1 MFRIARHSR
10 RVNLGGRGFASVVQI
25 GKVMAANRGEI
36 AVRIMRTVKELGMR
50 TVGIYAYE
58 DRFNLHRT
66 KADESYMLRRD
77 KSPVA
82 AYLDIHTIVEIAKMN
97 GVNAIHPGYGF
108 LSENADFA
116 KAVEDAGMVFIGPTV
131 ENLRLMA
138 SKTSAREVAIKHGIP
153 VVPGSPGPVNTLEE
167 AVAFCNQVHYPV
179 IIKAAFGGGGK
190 GMRVVHSEEELR
202 KSFELAAREAKA
214 AFGDG
219 TIFLEKYVEE
229 PRHIEVQILGDGTG
243 NVIHLF
249 ERDCSVQRRHQ
260 KVIENAP
267 AVHLDPVVREQILR
281 DAVRLTSA
289 IKYRSAGTVEFLVDK
304 QGHHYFMEVN
314 PRIQVEHTVTEEITG
329 INIVRAQLRIAEG
342 WMLNELGLEQEQ
354 IRARGYAI
362 QARITTE
369 NPAKNFQPDIGV
381 IQAFSQ
387 AAGQG
392 IRLDGVGYQGL
403 EITPHYDSLLVKV
416 TAHGQTYE
424 ETMDKLYQALK
435 EFRVEG
441 LNTNVPFL
449 LKVLHHPVYRA
460 GKATTFFIQQHP
472 ELFSSTEK
480 GTLTHSKILHYL
492 ANLIVNGHP
501 PELGATGPPPL
512 SIDPIIPSIPSS
524 SPSSSSSSSSSCNSS
539 CTFAHSNPSP
549 AHGLRQIFLKEG
561 PAGFVKAV
569 RAHKGLLLTDTT
581 WRDSHQSLLATRM
594 RTKDIL
600 AIAPLTAHVLPNLY
614 SLECWGGATF
624 DVAMRFLHECPWE
637 RLERMRQCV
646 PNIPFQMLLRGANAV
661 GYSAYADN
669 VNYKFCEMAVKKGMD
684 VFRIFD
690 SLNYLENMRLGI
702 DCVGAAGGII
712 EASVCYTGNCADPN
726 ERKYTVDYYLEFVRK
741 LVALGIHV
749 LNVKD
754 MAGLLT
760 PQSATLLISSIRKE
774 FPDLPI
780 HVHTHDTAGTG
791 VMSMV
796 ECAKAGADVV
806 DVAID
811 SMSGMTSQPSMGAVV
826 AALKNT
832 PLDTAISLQSISM
845 LSDYW
850 NDVRGIYAPFE
861 SGQKSGSSDVYMHE
875 MPGGQYTNLIY
886 QSQQLGLAGQWP
898 LVKKAYQEANELC
911 GDIIKVTPSS
921 KVVGDLATFM
931 VQNKLTKQD
940 VIDRAGQ
947 LNFPTSVI
955 QYFQGY
961 LGIPEPWGFPEPFR
975 SQALKGRKLPNGKD
989 HLEGRPGAAL
999 PPYDFTKAK
1008 QELRGQY
1015 GEDRIQDHDVL
1026 SYALYPRVFIE
1037 WKDFENENGDLSE
1050 LPTRYF
1056 LQPMKYNEE
1065 IAISYGN
1072 GITQFICY
1080 KGMSDVNEK
1089 GEREV
1094 HFLLDGQLRTIVIH
1108 DEKAGIAVAR
1118 REKVDPSSA
1127 GQVGSPMTGAVV
1139 EVSAVVGKPV
1149 KAGDPLCILSAAKM
1163 ETVVT
1168 APSSGIL
1175 KRVIVQK
1182 GEKLET
1188 GDLLVEIEKEKQ

>member
-1 MFRIARHSR
+1 MSTCLTVIGHHTLNLFRKMFRVLNPLKHVYGSGR
-10 RVNLGGRGFASVVQI
+10 RCLSLIHI

-36 AVRIMRTVKELGMR
+36 AVRIMRTAKELGMR

-58 DRFNLHRT
+58 DRLNVHRI
-66 KADESYMLRRD
+66 KADQSFMLRKD

-82 AYLDIHTIVEIAKMN
+82 AYLDIPTIVNIAKEN

-116 KAVEDAGMVFIGPTV
+116 KAVEDAGMIFIGPTV
-131 ENLRLMA
+131 DNLRLMS
-138 SKTSAREVAIKHGIP
+138 SKTSAREVARKHGIP
-153 VVPGSPGPVNTLEE
+153 VVPGSPGPVESIEE
-167 AVAFCNQVHYPV
+167 AIAFCKQVDYPV
-179 IIKAAFGGGGK
+179 IIKAAYGGGGK
-190 GMRVVHSEEELR
+190 GMRVVYSEEELR
-202 KSFELAAREAKA
+202 KSFELASREAKA
-214 AFGDG
+214 AFGNG

-243 NVIHLF
+243 NVVHLF

-267 AVHLDPVVREQILR
+267 AVNLDSSVRSRILQ

-304 QGHHYFMEVN
+304 HGNHFFMEVN

-329 INIVRAQLRIAEG
+329 INIVRAQLKLAEG
-342 WMLNELGLEQEQ
+342 WMLNELGLKQET
-354 IRARGYAI
+354 IHARGYAI

-369 NPAKNFQPDIGV
+369 NPSKQFQPDIGV
-381 IQAFSQ
+381 IEAFSQ

-392 IRLDGVGYQGL
+392 IRLDGIGYQGL

-424 ETMDKLYQALK
+424 ETMDKLYQALR

-449 LKVLHHPVYRA
+449 LNVLHHSVYRA

-472 ELFSSTEK
+472 ELLHIAVDRSIMQAK
-480 GTLTHSKILHYL
+480 VLHYL

-512 SIDPIIPSIPSS
+512 PIDPAIPSLQT
-524 SPSSSSSSSSSCNSS
+524 SSSSSSSSNSM
-539 CTFAHSNPSP
+539 P
-549 AHGLRQIFLKEG
+549 GLRQVLLKEG
-561 PAGFVKAV
+561 PKGFAKAV
-569 RAHKGLLLTDTT
+569 REHKGLLLTDTT

-594 RTKDIL
+594 RTRDIV
-600 AIAPLTAHVLPNLY
+600 AIAPLTSQLLPNLF

-637 RLERMRQCV
+637 RLEKLRQCV

-661 GYSAYADN
+661 GYSAYPDN

-684 VFRIFD
+684 VFRVFD

-702 DCVGAAGGII
+702 DCVGAAGGVI
-712 EASVCYTGNCADPN
+712 EASVCYTGDCADPR
-726 ERKYTVDYYLEFVRK
+726 ETKYTVDYYLEFVQK

-760 PQSATLLISSIRKE
+760 PQSATLLISALRKE

-791 VMSMV
+791 VLSMV

-826 AALKNT
+826 ASLRNT
-832 PLDTAISLQSISM
+832 EWDPAISLQSIST

-850 NDVRGIYAPFE
+850 NDVRGVYSPFE
-861 SGQKSGSSDVYMHE
+861 SGQKSGSSDVYLHE
-875 MPGGQYTNLIY
+875 MPGGQYTNLMY
-886 QSQQLGLAGQWP
+886 QSQQLGLSGQWP
-898 LVKKAYQEANELC
+898 LVKKAYREANELC

-921 KVVGDLATFM
+921 KVVGDLANFM
-931 VQNKLTKQD
+931 VQNKLSKQE
-940 VIDRAGQ
+940 VLDRADQ
-947 LNFPTSVI
+947 LNFPSSVL

-975 SQALKGRKLPNGKD
+975 SQVVRGRKLANGND
-989 HLEGRPGAAL
+989 HLTGRPGAEL
-999 PPYDFTKAK
+999 PPYDFAKAK
-1008 QELRGQY
+1008 RELVSQY
-1015 GEDRIQDHDVL
+1015 GEGRIQDHDVI
-1026 SYALYPRVFIE
+1026 SYALYPRVFVE

-1056 LQPMKYNEE
+1056 LQPMKYDEE
-1065 IAISYGN
+1065 IEIQYEQGRSQY
-1072 GITQFICY
+1072 IRY
-1080 KGMSDVNEK
+1080 KGMSDINKK

-1094 HFLLDGQLRTIVIH
+1094 HFLLDGQMRTVVIH
-1108 DEKAGIAVAR
+1108 DDKAEVEEIK
-1118 REKVDPSSA
+1118 REKVDPA
-1127 GQVGSPMTGAVV
+1127 NARQVGSPMTGAVV
-1139 EVSAVVGKPV
+1139 EVQASMGKQV
-1149 KAGDPLCILSAAKM
+1149 KAGDPICILSAAKM

-1168 APSSGIL
+1168 APSSGTF
-1175 KRVIVQK
+1175 KRVVVHK
-1182 GEKLET
+1182 GEKLEA
-1188 GDLLVEIEKEKQ
+1188 GDLLVEIEE